1 MKKLASI
8 SFIILLISVT
18 IIASYALGEA
28 SVQSSEVFR
37 SASLSAASTGTVTF
51 SATIK
56 NKGDVSVTTCSL
68 ERLSEGNWV
77 LVKSL
82 PVSNVFFQWR
92 KLFSNIQHYCL
103 LSSMQQ
109 MQTVTPLC
117 SNRSKIKRK
126 EVIPLEYDRAA
137 LRRKSLQSS
146 AEYTHHSCLA
156 IYKYM
161 AILP

>member
-82 PVSNVFFQWR
+82 PVPAGKSSTYRYTASKDYSSSLRPLKNAM
-92 KLFSNIQHYCL
+92 FS
-103 LSSMQQ
+103 
-109 MQTVTPLC
+109 
-117 SNRSKIKRK
+117 R
-126 EVIPLEYDRAA
+126 ED
-137 LRRKSLQSS
+137 
-146 AEYTHHSCLA
+146 
-156 IYKYM
+156 M
-161 AILP
+161 AF

>member
-37 SASLSAASTGTVTF
+37 SASLSAVSTGTVTF

-77 LVKSL
+77 FVKSL
-82 PVSNVFFQWR
+82 PVPAGKSSTYRYTVSKDYSSSLVHGNSYRFKATFSSNGESR
-92 KLFSNIQHYCL
+92 SAISNTIAY
-103 LSSMQQ
+103 
-109 MQTVTPLC
+109 
-117 SNRSKIKRK
+117 
-126 EVIPLEYDRAA
+126 
-137 LRRKSLQSS
+137 
-146 AEYTHHSCLA
+146 
-156 IYKYM
+156 
-161 AILP
+161 